1 MKRFSFDVAY
11 YGLYWKEY
19 ERQMQLKAEQEQAEA
34 EVTDAGN

>member
-19 ERQMQLKAEQEQAEA
+19 ERQMQLQAEA
-34 EVTDAGN
+34 KEVEGSNEGN